1 VADSVPD
8 DCYQNL
14 TDFDGAT
21 VYHTRGWHRLLA
33 RSMGWR
39 VRAVTIRDVQGE
51 LVWWLPFVRKWRL
64 GAGRINVCLPLSPQ
78 IGPAMLRGRS
88 AFRLPSLAARVW
100 PLEIHEQ
107 VEMPDARHCVTHY
120 VTRLDLARY
129 ATLDAMRRSFH
140 TTSVN
145 QMIKKAEKSGLR
157 ILKGSTEE
165 HFTAFYELQVETR
178 RRQGSPAYPSR
189 FFCMMAEELVV
200 DDVVHLYLV
209 FQDRR
214 PVAGVLFLYDLQ
226 GATYAYGASV
236 NEREIW
242 RLGANQLAMWA
253 AIREAHERGLPQVSF
268 GTTPYAQRELR
279 EYKER
284 WGAESEELAYT
295 VDDGKEGQLEVKRAG
310 LLFQLASGALTRMP
324 GSLFRWVSRPLTRV
338 VT

>member
-8 DCYQNL
+8 DCYRAL
-14 TDFDGAT
+14 ADFEGTTA
-21 VYHTRGWHRLLA
+21 YHTRGWHRLLE

-39 VRAVTIRDVQGE
+39 VRAVTICDAKGE

-78 IGPAMLRGRS
+78 IGPATRRGS
-88 AFRLPSLAARVW
+88 CAIRLPPFAAHVW
-100 PLEIHEQ
+100 PLEIHERT
-107 VEMPDARHCVTHY
+107 EMPDTRLSVTHY
-120 VTRLDLARY
+120 VTRLDLARHS
-129 ATLDAMRRSFH
+129 TLDAIRKTFD

-145 QMIKKAEKSGLR
+145 QRIKKAEKSGLR
-157 ILKGSTEE
+157 LVKGATEE
-165 HFTAFYELQVETR
+165 HFMAFDELQVETR
-178 RRQGSPAYPSR
+178 RRQGSPAYPPR
-189 FFCMMAEELVV
+189 FFCMMAEELAA
-200 DDVVHLYLV
+200 DDAVHLYLV
-209 FQDRR
+209 YEDRR
-214 PVAGVLFLYDLQ
+214 PVAGVLYLYDPQ

-268 GTTPYAQRELR
+268 GTTPLAQHELR

-295 VDDGKEGQLEVKRAG
+295 VGGGKETTLEIKRSG
-310 LLFQLASGALTRMP
+310 KLFELASGALTRLP
-324 GSLFRWVSRPLTRV
+324 RPLFRRISRSLTRV